1 MVESFAASAAGTGCA
16 HRAQRTITSIA
27 TITGFRRFAR
37 ADIGVLSSLAWGVD
51 HTCRRDA
58 EGTGLALLPGWFFAQ
73 IVKIDPEIYTQHRA
87 CQESLCAPG
96 GTPRASQAD

>member
-16 HRAQRTITSIA
+16 HRAHRIVTSIA
-27 TITGFRRFAR
+27 AITEFRRFAR

-51 HTCRRDA
+51 HACRRDA

-87 CQESLCAPG
+87 CQECVRAPG
-96 GTPRASQAD
+96 RTPRAGQAD